1 MGRARA
7 EAADCSACPRMCARG
22 SPSRSPPPSATR
34 SGGRS
39 RCRRSH
45 SCRRPS
51 SRAPSAPSGA
61 PRRSPRRAARS
72 VNRPISPDRGTRVS
86 SFVRPPSRVL
96 FALAALVACAL
107 LLAGCGKTSTVQE
120 PSVVVTGGTQPSPAT
135 GQPRRPDGDTVRIV
149 VVTHGQASSPFWAIV
164 RNGVEAAA
172 RQMDVL
178 VSYRAPDVYSL
189 DRMKAMV
196 DQAAASRPDGL
207 VVSLPEPGIGAAVRR
222 AVKAEIPVVTIN
234 SGSDLSARLGVLAHV
249 GQPEHRAG
257 LVAGQRLAAAGVRRA
272 LCVNQQVGNIG
283 LDARC
288 AGLAEAMR
296 AAGGRSTVIGVD
308 DQSPATPKRL
318 AAAVA
323 HDRIDGMLT
332 LNATTGMEAVQA
344 VRGGAAR
351 RVRIGTFDLGP
362 DVLRAVRDGRVRF
375 AVDQQAYLQG
385 YLPVALLT
393 QRARYGLFPDE
404 GGIIS
409 TGPHFVT
416 RENAAQAIELSR
428 RSIR

>member
-1 MGRARA
+1 VRSQLRLLVLVVVLLGLA
-7 EAADCSACPRMCARG
+7 E
-22 SPSRSPPPSATR
+22 
-34 SGGRS
+34 
-39 RCRRSH
+39 
-45 SCRRPS
+45 
-51 SRAPSAPSGA
+51 
-61 PRRSPRRAARS
+61 
-72 VNRPISPDRGTRVS
+72 
-86 SFVRPPSRVL
+86 L
-96 FALAALVACAL
+96 LAA
-107 LLAGCGKTSTVQE
+107 CGKTSTIRE
-120 PSVVVTGGTQPSPAT
+120 PSVTVTGGTQPSAT
-135 GQPRRPDGDTVRIV
+135 APGRRPAGGDAVRII

-178 VSYRAPDVYSL
+178 VNYRAPDVYSL

-196 DQAAASRPDGL
+196 DQAIASRPDGL
-207 VVSLPEPGIGAAVRR
+207 VVSLPEPGIGTAVRR
-222 AVKAEIPVVTIN
+222 AVKAGIPVVTIN
-234 SGSDLSARLGVLAHV
+234 SGSDIAHSLGVLAHV
-249 GQPEHRAG
+249 GQPERRAG
-257 LVAGQRLAAAGVRRA
+257 LVAGKRLAAVGVRRA

-296 AAGGRSTVIGVD
+296 AVGGRSTVIAVD
-308 DQSPATPKRL
+308 DQNPQARKRI

-323 HDRIDGMLT
+323 RDRIDGMLT
-332 LNATTGMEAVQA
+332 LNATTGLEAVQA
-344 VRGGAAR
+344 VRRDGVSD
-351 RVRIGTFDLGP
+351 RVAIGTFDLGP
-362 DVLRAVRDGRVRF
+362 DVLRAVQTGRLRF

-404 GGIIS
+404 GGIIA

-416 RENAAQAIELSR
+416 RANAAQAMELSR